1 MLLRV
6 LGRQEWLPTIVL
18 LRDYGR
24 QKMGAFLTDFSPSWR
39 LLALNNIKFSYSDPY
54 EIRISSI
61 IKLDEEKNCNIKYID
76 MEIGNRENNIYI
88 M

>member
-1 MLLRV
+1 
-6 LGRQEWLPTIVL
+6 
-18 LRDYGR
+18 
-24 QKMGAFLTDFSPSWR
+24 
-39 LLALNNIKFSYSDPY
+39 LALNNIMFSYSDPY
-54 EIRISSI
+54 EIRISAI